1 MLDTDCERKYSL
13 RWRALE
19 ASMAPSAVVGLDAE
33 PADSSL
39 ADTGNEARYCSGS
52 DDAVA

>member
-1 MLDTDCERKYSL
+1 M
-13 RWRALE
+13 E

-39 ADTGNEARYCSGS
+39 ADTANVARYGSGS
-52 DDAVA
+52 GDSVA